1 MKHVLGIDLGTAFS
15 AVATINE
22 FGKPV
27 VLKNSEGNTMTPSIV
42 AFESDGSI
50 VVGDEAQAIQR
61 LGEAN
66 TASFFKR
73 SMGDDNFAVEF
84 NGKHY
89 SATDLSALVLR
100 KLKAGAEEVLGETV
114 SQAVITVPAY
124 FNNLQRN
131 ATVQAGRDAGLEV
144 LRVINEPTAAAIAF
158 GIHKSDTKQ
167 TILVYDL
174 GGGTFDVTLLEISA
188 ETIAV
193 LATDG
198 DHQLGG
204 KDWDDRIVM
213 FIADKF
219 QDEFGGNPLDDMV
232 TFHDLLIA
240 SETAKRTLT
249 RTQKAV
255 ISVVHEGQKGKYE
268 ITRQEFE
275 SISVD
280 LKRRTI
286 ELCESVLSEKG
297 LQWKDLD
304 GVLLVGGSTRMP
316 MIEETVAKRSGKP
329 VIRSINVDEAVA
341 IGAAIQ
347 AAIDIETD
355 DPQYALATKST
366 TYQLAGRKTIQ
377 DVTGQSLGMIAENA
391 DRSKYV
397 NSIIIPR
404 NTGIPSCEV
413 RPYQF
418 RTSATRENTLEVY
431 VTQGES
437 ENPHE
442 CSFLGKYIVA
452 GIQHETTR
460 RAVLEVAYR
469 YDRSGIVEVTG
480 TQRSTGKALSVHK
493 EPLPDDMNWLN
504 YAPKDLD
511 VVVCETKHVTVIL
524 AIDTSGSMYGRPMA
538 EAQKAATE
546 FVNKVDLTHF
556 SVGIMAVAD
565 RTVMLCEPMQNS
577 AKIRKAIH
585 QLPNCKA
592 GGGNS
597 AQPFTTVLK
606 NFSNTDGTKFMVV
619 LADGIWDNQP
629 HAVKEAK
636 KCHAANIGIVALG
649 FGSADR
655 KFLHDIASC
664 DENAVFTD
672 LGNISES
679 FSTIAQVLTNGQTQL
694 QIKH

>member
-1 MKHVLGIDLGTAFS
+1 MKHILGIDLGTTFS

-27 VLKNSEGNTMTPSIV
+27 VLKNSEGNTTTPTIV

-50 VVGDEAQAIQR
+50 AIGDDAQAIQK
-61 LGEAN
+61 LGETN
-66 TASFFKR
+66 TVSFFKR
-73 SMGDDNFAVEF
+73 SMGNDNFTIEF

-89 SATDLSALVLR
+89 SATDLSALVLQ
-100 KLKAGAEEVLGETV
+100 KLKAEAEEVLGETV

-124 FNNLQRN
+124 FNNSQRK

-158 GIHKSDTKQ
+158 GVNKSNIQQ

-174 GGGTFDVTLLEISA
+174 GGGTFDVTLLKISA
-188 ETIAV
+188 ESIDV

-204 KDWDDRIVM
+204 KDWDDRIVT

-219 QDEFGGNPLDDMV
+219 QNEFDSNPLDNMV
-232 TFHDLLIA
+232 TFNDLLIA

-249 RTQKAV
+249 STQKAV
-255 ISVVHEGQKGKYE
+255 ISVVHDGQKGRYE

-280 LKRRTI
+280 LKGRTI
-286 ELCESVLSEKG
+286 ELCERVLFEKG
-297 LQWKDLD
+297 LQWNDLD

-316 MIEETVAKRSGKP
+316 MIQETVAKKSGKP
-329 VIRSINVDEAVA
+329 IIRSINVDEAVA

-355 DPQYALATKST
+355 DPQYALTTKST
-366 TYQLAGRKTIQ
+366 TYQLAGRKKIK

-391 DRSKYV
+391 DRSKYI

-404 NTGIPSCEV
+404 NTGIPSCEM

-418 RTSATRENTLEVY
+418 RTSATQNNTLEIY

-442 CSFLGKYIVA
+442 CSFLGKYNVA
-452 GIQHETTR
+452 GIQHEATR
-460 RAVLEVAYR
+460 LAVLEVEYR

-480 TQRSTGKALSVHK
+480 KQQSTGKALSVHK

-511 VVVCETKHVTVIL
+511 VVCKAKHVTVIL

-565 RTVMLCEPMQNS
+565 RTVILCKPMQNS
-577 AKIRKAIH
+577 AIIRRAIQ
-585 QLPNCKA
+585 QLPKCKA
-592 GGGNS
+592 GVGNS
-597 AQPFTTVLK
+597 AQPFTTALK
-606 NFSNTDGTKFMVV
+606 NFSTIDGTKFMVV
-619 LADGIWDNQP
+619 LADGVWYNQP

-636 KCHAANIGIVALG
+636 KCHAANIGIVAIG
-649 FGSADR
+649 FGYADQE
-655 KFLHDIASC
+655 FLHDIASC
-664 DENAVFTD
+664 DENAIFTD
-672 LGNISES
+672 LENISES
-679 FSTIAQVLTNGQTQL
+679 FSTIAQVLTSGQTQL